1 MPANLTP
8 QSLEAELKFKE
19 ARTSQERSKPLRPCE
34 RKEAGMKLK
43 RVFSRR
49 RFLRGVLGGLLF
61 SLLSPKKVR
70 VMAGSILPR
79 TMGEN
84 RSIAR
89 LFGGEEL
96 VYEIGFWFFRRVAL
110 GRLSFKEIKGKGQ
123 YLATLQAE
131 TLGVFG
137 WLSHYRSDMY
147 SATVEEIEGGRRLRP
162 LEFEEKVTTGNQVEK
177 RVTQFDYVQ
186 RKWITVY
193 WGRDGTLQRV
203 EEEFPSGRV
212 YDDFLTA
219 SYNFRYG
226 AYGPVEKGRT
236 YSIPAF
242 SRKGANR
249 YEVRVASRDE
259 EETQKR
265 SGKGKERREFFVQFR
280 FEPEITH
287 SREGLIEGWL
297 SKDLLP
303 VEGKLKDVSVIGDVK
318 GVLVENHK
326 QSSK

>member
-1 MPANLTP
+1 M
-8 QSLEAELKFKE
+8 
-19 ARTSQERSKPLRPCE
+19 
-34 RKEAGMKLK
+34 MKLK
-43 RVFSRR
+43 GVFSRR
-49 RFLRGVLGGLLF
+49 QFLRGVLGGLFSSVLF
-61 SLLSPKKVR
+61 PKTVR

-79 TMGEN
+79 TVEED

-89 LFGGEEL
+89 FFGGEEL

-110 GRLSFKEIKGKGQ
+110 GRLSFREIEGKGQ

-131 TLGVFG
+131 TLGVFR

-147 SATVEEIEGGRRLRP
+147 SSTVEEIDGGRRLRP

-177 RVTQFDYVQ
+177 RVTQCDYGR
-186 RKWITVY
+186 RKWMTVH
-193 WGRDGTLQRV
+193 WGKDGAIQRA
-203 EEEFPSGRV
+203 EEEFPSGKV

-226 AYGPVEKGRT
+226 AYGPIEKGKT

-249 YEVRVASRDE
+249 YEVRVASGDE
-259 EETQKR
+259 DKVKR
-265 SGKGKERREFFVQFR
+265 ESQKGKDRREFFVRFR

-287 SREGLIEGWL
+287 SKEGLIEGWL
-297 SKDLLP
+297 SKELLP
-303 VEGKLKDVSVIGDVK
+303 VEGKLKDVSIIGDVR
-318 GVLVENHK
+318 GILVENSKH
-326 QSSK
+326 SSE